1 MNTPA
6 APAAGTG
13 SVDPASADP
22 GSDDPGT
29 VGRLGFVAEQ
39 IVQEFGGDG
48 DVDDD
53 FRFAVEDV
61 IGSDLED
68 EDYTGETDA
77 ALLWWRS
84 GDGDLTDA
92 LVDLVGVLQ
101 EGGFAVVLTP
111 KDRDGGAVDPAE
123 IDEAAGTAGLHT
135 AGAFHASP
143 RWRASKLVAPKGRR

>member
-6 APAAGTG
+6 APAAEPGPDG
-13 SVDPASADP
+13 S
-22 GSDDPGT
+22 GT

-39 IVQEFGGDG
+39 TVQELGWDE

-61 IGSDLED
+61 TGADLED

-77 ALLWWRS
+77 VLLWWRS

-101 EGGFAVVLTP
+101 EGGFVVALTP
-111 KDRDGGAVDPAE
+111 KNRDNGAVDPSE
-123 IDEAAGTAGLHT
+123 IDEAAGTAGLHS

-143 RWRASKLVAPKGRR
+143 DWRATKLVAPKGRR

>member
-6 APAAGTG
+6 SPAA
-13 SVDPASADP
+13 DPGSADP

-39 IVQEFGGDG
+39 IVQEFGWDG
-48 DVDDD
+48 DVDDA

-77 ALLWWRS
+77 VLLWWRA

-101 EGGFAVVLTP
+101 EGGFVVALTP
-111 KDRDGGAVDPAE
+111 KDRGDGAVDPSE

-135 AGAFHASP
+135 AGSFHASGS
-143 RWRASKLVAPKGRR
+143 WRATKLVAPKGRR

>member
-6 APAAGTG
+6 APAA
-13 SVDPASADP
+13 DP
-22 GSDDPGT
+22 GSADSGI
-29 VGRLGFVAEQ
+29 VGRLGFAAEQ
-39 IVQEFGGDG
+39 IVPEFGWDG

-61 IGSDLED
+61 VGSDLED

-77 ALLWWRS
+77 VLLWWRA

-92 LVDLVGVLQ
+92 LVDLFGVLQ
-101 EGGFAVVLTP
+101 EGGFVVALTP
-111 KDRDGGAVDPAE
+111 KDRGNGAVDPAE

-135 AGAFHASP
+135 AGAFHVSSA
-143 RWRASKLVAPKGRR
+143 WRATRLVAPKGRR